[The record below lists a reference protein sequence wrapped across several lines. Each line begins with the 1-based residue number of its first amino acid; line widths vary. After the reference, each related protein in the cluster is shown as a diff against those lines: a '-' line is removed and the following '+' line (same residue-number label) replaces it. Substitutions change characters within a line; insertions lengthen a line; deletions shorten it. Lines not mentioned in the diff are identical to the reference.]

1 MNPSTLKTVYVA
13 ADHAGFEYKAAV
25 VSWLTNEG
33 YTVIDVGATT
43 YDPQDD
49 FPDYIMAA
57 AVAVSA
63 APTTRAAI
71 IFGGS
76 GQGEAM
82 AANRFPGVRATVY
95 YGGSDD
101 IITLSREHNDAN
113 VLAIGARFISLDDTK
128 RVIWSWL
135 HLPAGIDD
143 KYARRNRKI
152 DSIARSKRDT

>member
-1 MNPSTLKTVYVA
+1 MNPTTLKTVYVA
-13 ADHAGFEYKAAV
+13 SDHAGFEYKAAIV
-25 VSWLTNEG
+25 AWLTQEG
-33 YTVIDVGATT
+33 YSVIDVGATT

-57 AVAVSA
+57 AVAVAA

-82 AANRFPGVRATVY
+82 AANRFSGVRATVY
-95 YGGSDD
+95 YGGSDE
-101 IITLSREHNDAN
+101 IISLSREHNDAN
-113 VLAIGARFISLDDTK
+113 VLALGARFISLDEAK
-128 RVIWSWL
+128 RVIWTWL
-135 HLPAGIDD
+135 HLPAGTDD

-152 DSIARSKRDT
+152 DSIARNKRDV